1 MRYHII
7 LMVVFSSLK
16 IALIS
21 LIPNIITT
29 AVIMG
34 IMGWFAIP
42 LDLMTITIATVA
54 MEISMDDTIH
64 YVHRYF

>member
-29 AVIMG
+29 AV